1 MIRIGSGLTS
11 GSHRTLLTPFT
22 VLQSGRAHTSD
33 NSCPETPDRLLITP
47 ISAWFALD
55 HPSRMRV
62 IGDTSCLA
70 SQSHVIPDSKD
81 LAGLAVKMGASRWR

>member
-1 MIRIGSGLTS
+1 MIRIACGLAS
-11 GSHRTLLTPFT
+11 GSHGTLLTRFT

-33 NSCPETPDRLLITP
+33 NSCPETPDRPRITS
-47 ISAWFALD
+47 ISAWFALH
-55 HPSRMRV
+55 HPSRVRV

-70 SQSHVIPDSKD
+70 NQSHVIPDSKD